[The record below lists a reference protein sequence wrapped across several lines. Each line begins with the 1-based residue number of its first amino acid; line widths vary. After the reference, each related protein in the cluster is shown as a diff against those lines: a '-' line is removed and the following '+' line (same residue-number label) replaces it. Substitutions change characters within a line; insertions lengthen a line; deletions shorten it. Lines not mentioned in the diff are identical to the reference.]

1 MYKKILKA
9 MGSAG
14 GYQQRQPG
22 IIHTLRYTCS
32 CTYMGLFMAHVIM
45 VFYHVIMVSENPYH
59 MVENPYHMVEN
70 PYHMVQKPCDT
81 GIYLL
86 CTNKRK
92 IIKITLQVGQYKLL
106 GSSSAVYGSILG
118 VRKLYWVRA
127 KPESQYSFL

>member
-92 IIKITLQVGQYKLL
+92 IIKITLQVGQ
-106 GSSSAVYGSILG
+106 SILSAELPLTRSRIAPSIVIG
-118 VRKLYWVRA
+118 ARLTA
-127 KPESQYSFL
+127 FMTC